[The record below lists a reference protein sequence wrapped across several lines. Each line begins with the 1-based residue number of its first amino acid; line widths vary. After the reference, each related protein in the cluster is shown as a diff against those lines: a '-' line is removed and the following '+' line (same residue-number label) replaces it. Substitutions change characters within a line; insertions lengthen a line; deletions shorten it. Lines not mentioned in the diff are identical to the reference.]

1 MILFNEIILKGHCMT
16 LKLKQNKV
24 KNFIF
29 FSVFVAIN
37 QAVWA
42 AEPVIS
48 INEALALSFSHPSIQ
63 AKKNEYQGA
72 YQRLETSKWQ
82 KFPSVAVVT
91 SAGQSSI
98 ASTEREPVTTV
109 RLEQPLWSGGRIT
122 NGIDASNARLSSAEH
137 AITETEQ
144 DILIKTAT
152 AFTNVVRLEAKLI
165 ASKEN
170 VDEHLRLVQLIE
182 RRARSELSSLA
193 EVILSK
199 ARYDQAK
206 AESIQLQTAFIN
218 AKSDLQ
224 YLIGQK
230 IDQVALP
237 KVALAIPNN
246 LEDCLTATKTF
257 SPTIKRLQSEAYAA
271 ESDISV
277 AKANLWPQLSAR
289 TDQIYGGIIQ
299 GNATYLAFTYQ
310 PGNGLSALS
319 SSREAVAKKEAAE
332 SQLGAVTLDISSKV
346 RNDWTQYFSELK
358 QIEVYFNLSETTRGV
373 YQSYVRQ
380 YDAGKKTWLEVLN
393 SRREATQANYT
404 YIDSQWN
411 NLIAGV
417 RLEIYMGVIN
427 ASNTSLQ

>member
-1 MILFNEIILKGHCMT
+1 MT
-16 LKLKQNKV
+16 LKPKQNKV
-24 KNFIF
+24 KIF
-29 FSVFVAIN
+29 FFFITFMFSKQV
-37 QAVWA
+37 VWA
-42 AEPVIS
+42 GEPAIS

-63 AKKNEYQGA
+63 AKKNEHQAA
-72 YQRLETSKWQ
+72 YHKLETSKWQ
-82 KFPSVAVVT
+82 RFPSLAVVT
-91 SAGQSSI
+91 SAGQRSI
-98 ASTEREPVTTV
+98 ASADREPVTTV
-109 RLEQPLWSGGRIT
+109 RIDQPLWSGGRIS
-122 NGIDASNARLSSAEH
+122 NAIDASNSRLSSAEN
-137 AITETEQ
+137 AISEIEQ

-152 AFTNVVRLEAKLI
+152 AFTNVARLEAKLI

-193 EVILSK
+193 EVILAK

-206 AESIQLQTAFIN
+206 SENIQLQTAFIN

-230 IDQVALP
+230 VDQIVVPKLALS
-237 KVALAIPNN
+237 IPNN
-246 LEDCLTATKTF
+246 LDDCLKATKNF
-257 SPTIKRLQSEAYAA
+257 SPTLKRLQFEADAA
-271 ESDISV
+271 ESEINV
-277 AKANLWPQLSAR
+277 AKANMWPQLSAR
-289 TDQIYGGIIQ
+289 TEQIYGGIIE

-319 SSREAVAKKEAAE
+319 STSEAVSKKEAAE
-332 SQLGAVTLDISSKV
+332 SQVGAVTLDITSKV

-358 QIEVYFNLSETTRGV
+358 QIEVYFNLSETSRGV

-380 YDAGKKTWLEVLN
+380 YDAGKKTWVEVLN
-393 SRREATQANYT
+393 SRKEATQSNYT
-404 YIDSQWN
+404 YIDAQWN
-411 NLIAGV
+411 NIIAGI